1 MKSPRFIVFEG
12 GDACGKTTQSKALF
26 DYLASQNYDVMHTRE
41 PGGTEFGEKLREIIL
56 NKKITLDIFSEVLLH
71 SASRNEHVRS
81 VIKPALEQGKIV
93 ICDRFIDSTLVYQGL
108 MGGVGFERIIS
119 IHETSMGKFYPDVV
133 FVMEAETA
141 EIKARISQRS
151 AGVADRY
158 ESVEI
163 DAMVKRSKSFRLL
176 PNFGYERIFLNS
188 SLNSVNEINKQILEL
203 ISLS

>member
-1 MKSPRFIVFEG
+1 
-12 GDACGKTTQSKALF
+12 
-26 DYLASQNYDVMHTRE
+26 
-41 PGGTEFGEKLREIIL
+41 
-56 NKKITLDIFSEVLLH
+56 
-71 SASRNEHVRS
+71 
-81 VIKPALEQGKIV
+81 
-93 ICDRFIDSTLVYQGL
+93 
-108 MGGVGFERIIS
+108 MGGVDFERIIS

-176 PNFGYERIFLNS
+176 PNFGYKRIFLNS